1 MPGTRRRAA
10 SYYGAM
16 APSRPARAQTFTAW
30 LSGLGVGRL
39 TDMAMRR
46 PDTLH
51 PLPRDLRAF
60 TARASSRASV
70 ARAVD
75 HLNAPEL
82 DCLLRLARTAED
94 PLDSVPAT
102 PGPALDALILLG
114 LVWPAHPGTGPEQLD
129 GTGDEDGTPGASPLT
144 VRLQPEVFRV
154 LRAEETGAESAL
166 DRLRDV
172 NERGDP
178 REHSEQPGL
187 AGPPGFTPVPLPAER
202 AAHLVAGTVTSTIGL
217 IIALL
222 DAIDADPPRRLR
234 SGGMGRRDA
243 QRLAQVLDT
252 DRAELGFAV
261 ELAYSA
267 ALIGED
273 EEHWLPTRRAGQFSA
288 LAVPEQW
295 AVLMQSWWT
304 SLRQPA
310 GDDDTALLA
319 PGTERAGLP
328 GLRAEVLRELTDVP
342 EGTVIPRAE
351 LAARLRWRRPLGF
364 ARRESLLP
372 GVIDGVIRLGLATR
386 PLRGDALGCSPAG
399 RRWSA
404 GERNGAR
411 EEMMALLPAHTHEVL
426 LQADLTAI
434 VPGVPD
440 PELREFLASV
450 ATPRGRGQGQIFRFT
465 PESVTAGMHRGL
477 TAEAILERLGAWSPT
492 GIPQPLEYLI
502 ADAARRFGRIRV
514 GRARGYVRTEEP
526 DELERIL
533 AQQPIGLGLQRIA
546 PTVAVSAVTPVAL
559 TQALEEIGVKAVAE
573 QDGVPV
579 VTAEPPPRAP
589 EPSAPAISS
598 GPRALPGEAV
608 RAAAERWL
616 AEPAEEAQ
624 EGTANAPE
632 SLAGRLQDAASAGR
646 AVIVTAA
653 DSRGGAH
660 ELHIVPLSV
669 HGGRIR
675 ARRVADDAEITLVL
689 HRVQAVRPAP

>member
-1 MPGTRRRAA
+1 
-10 SYYGAM
+10 M

-30 LSGLGVGRL
+30 LSGLDAGQVAA
-39 TDMAMRR
+39 MAMRR

-82 DCLLRLARTAED
+82 TCLLRLAEAAED
-94 PLDSVPAT
+94 PLGSVPAE

-114 LVWPAHPGTGPEQLD
+114 LVWPAHPGSGPAGLSGAD
-129 GTGDEDGTPGASPLT
+129 GEAPAHDGPPLA
-144 VRLQPEVFRV
+144 VRLQPEIFRV
-154 LRAEETGAESAL
+154 LRAEETDAQAAL
-166 DRLRDV
+166 SGLGDV
-172 NERGDP
+172 GGHDDL
-178 REHSEQPGL
+178 SGQPGP
-187 AGPPGFTPVPLPAER
+187 AGPPGFTPAPLPADR

-243 QRLAQVLDT
+243 QRLAQTLDT
-252 DRAELGFAV
+252 DQAELAFAV
-261 ELAYSA
+261 ELAYGA

-273 EEHWLPTRRAGQFSA
+273 EEHWLPTRRAGEFSA

-295 AVLMQSWWT
+295 AKLMQSWWA

-310 GDDDTALLA
+310 GNDDVALLA
-319 PGTERAGLP
+319 PGSERAGLP
-328 GLRAEVLRELTDVP
+328 GLRAEVLRELTEVP
-342 EGTVIPRAE
+342 EGTVVPRAE

-372 GVIDGVIRLGLATR
+372 GVIDGAIRLGLATR
-386 PLRGDALGCSPAG
+386 PLRGDAIGCSPAG

-411 EEMMALLPAHTHEVL
+411 EEMAALLPAHTHEVL

-434 VPGVPD
+434 VPGVPA
-440 PELREFLASV
+440 PELRGFLTSV

-477 TAEAILERLGAWSPT
+477 TAQTILERLREWSPT

-502 ADAARRFGRIRV
+502 ADADRRFGRIRV

-546 PTVAVSAVTPVAL
+546 PTVAISAVTPVAL
-559 TQALEEIGVKAVAE
+559 IQALEEIGVRAVAE

-579 VTAEPPPRAP
+579 VTTEPPPRAP

-616 AEPAEEAQ
+616 AEPAEEPQ
-624 EGTANAPE
+624 EGAASAPE

-660 ELHIVPLSV
+660 QLHIVPLSV

-689 HRVQAVRPAP
+689 HRVQAVRPAG